1 MMKLKKIIIKK
12 NKRIE
17 MKRVK
22 DYTVHIKLYNEQEI
36 HPNFFNFVSNYEIN
50 FYMSRLDL
58 IKNK

>member
-1 MMKLKKIIIKK
+1 
-12 NKRIE
+12 

-36 HPNFFNFVSNYEIN
+36 HPNFFNFVSNYEIK

>member
-1 MMKLKKIIIKK
+1 MMKLKKNNKKK

-22 DYTVHIKLYNEQEI
+22 DYTVHIKLYNEQEN
-36 HPNFFNFVSNYEIN
+36 HPNFFNFVSNYEIK